1 MIGFYS
7 VIRWV
12 HIAAVILSGSL
23 FMIRGGAALAGQHW
37 PYHAASRWTSWVI
50 DTTLLTAAAMLFS
63 MLPGAMFA
71 NGWLTV
77 KLVLVVVYIV
87 LGTLAMRRTARTRTR
102 ALFYV
107 AALCVFAT
115 IITIARAHHPYGWLL
130 KYLA

>member
-1 MIGFYS
+1 MIEFYP
-7 VIRWV
+7 VIRLI
-12 HIAAVILSGSL
+12 HITTVILSGSL
-23 FMIRGGAALAGQHW
+23 FALRGGAALAGCRW
-37 PYHAASRWTSWVI
+37 PYHAASRWLSWVI

-77 KLVLVVVYIV
+77 KLVLVVMYIV
-87 LGTLAMRRTARTRTR
+87 LGILAMRRTAGIGTR
-102 ALFYV
+102 AVFYM